1 MTLDAQVLVV
11 ALLAL
16 LLGLIVECTKREVV
30 ETDNLQHGR
39 NLSGRERGLSGV
51 HASTRPIDSVG
62 QINTADFQWTS
73 KGGAEP

>member
-30 ETDNLQHGR
+30 ETDNLQHWR
-39 NLSGRERGLSGV
+39 NLSGRECGPFGV
-51 HASTRPIDSVG
+51 QQERVQAIPLDRSV
-62 QINTADFQWTS
+62 QPNSMD
-73 KGGAEP
+73 